1 MLPPSRLAAR
11 LAQKSR
17 LIRDQTNM
25 PTLMECPP
33 SPEKGRG
40 DPPIDRINRAPG
52 TIQADRNAIRHF
64 DIYQQDHRDDPPFAE
79 LKECHIENENLKMV
93 LKGFSKYL
101 ADTDIHRY
109 GMSRWR
115 WCTPKNY
122 DTPADERRK
131 KKMKQTKEKK
141 QAERIQEAIDEIES
155 KGGKISLPESASAS
169 STTTT
174 KKQSPPTKKKKKEDP
189 PTKDVIDLT
198 HSDDDNDPEETTGG
212 GGGSGGSSKETPV
225 VKTEAGA
232 EDPSIISPP
241 PTKKPR
247 LGKNRSGSGGVMG
260 WLSSFRNKGNSSDDS
275 SDSSDSDEEEEDN
288 ADSNNNKKRSPAHV
302 KEEPKDD

>member
-109 GMSRWR
+109 G
-115 WCTPKNY
+115 
-122 DTPADERRK
+122 
-131 KKMKQTKEKK
+131 KEKNGYIQTDAK
-141 QAERIQEAIDEIES
+141 QRIF
-155 KGGKISLPESASAS
+155 GKVKDSLKFKFPEHPLWA
-169 STTTT
+169 T
-174 KKQSPPTKKKKKEDP
+174 EDVWYHQLLSR
-189 PTKDVIDLT
+189 TDL
-198 HSDDDNDPEETTGG
+198 
-212 GGGSGGSSKETPV
+212 
-225 VKTEAGA
+225 GA
-232 EDPSIISPP
+232 Y
-241 PTKKPR
+241 
-247 LGKNRSGSGGVMG
+247 
-260 WLSSFRNKGNSSDDS
+260 
-275 SDSSDSDEEEEDN
+275 
-288 ADSNNNKKRSPAHV
+288 
-302 KEEPKDD
+302 